1 MMGTVPG
8 CFVTFWRIDMGE
20 SEACRG
26 LAFIVE
32 GTTEKVFYLEYLSQ
46 LCKAKGF
53 ELKKDLETQEDC
65 YAITSTDNEK
75 VVMMASVNSVSQ
87 MTHSATWFDR
97 ACVGGNP
104 EVAWTVFLCY
114 DTDEYNSDITK
125 FHEGDWAMLRKS
137 IAPSAQK
144 VVDMAAEADIEDV
157 ILCDLPSVLSFLGLP
172 PETKMPPGN
181 KGKTKLKKLFRMA
194 APNKAYHSGE
204 RAKGLISHLDMA
216 KVRALAPVP
225 LEEIDRAIESD

>member
-1 MMGTVPG
+1 MGG
-8 CFVTFWRIDMGE
+8 

-32 GTTEKVFYLEYLSQ
+32 GATEKVFYLEYLSQ
-46 LCKAKGF
+46 LCKAKG
-53 ELKKDLETQEDC
+53 LALRKDLETQEDR
-65 YAITSTDNEK
+65 YAITSANGEK

-87 MTHSATWFDR
+87 MTNSATWFDR
-97 ACVGGNP
+97 ACVGKNP

-125 FHEGDWAMLRKS
+125 FHEGDWAMLRES

-157 ILCDLPSVLSFLGLP
+157 MLCDLPGILSFLGLP
-172 PETKMPPGN
+172 PETEVPPGN
-181 KGKTKLKKLFRMA
+181 KGKTKLKKLYREV

-216 KVRALAPVP
+216 EIRESAPVP
-225 LEEIDRAIESD
+225 LKEIDKAVESD